1 MYRNYYI
8 QLKEEYQNKKHCVRN
23 RILALVVVGVL
34 GVAGCVRLPNDA
46 ADFIYENVSKD
57 THVLIK
63 K

>member
-8 QLKEEYQNKKHCVRN
+8 QSKEEYQNKKH
-23 RILALVVVGVL
+23 
-34 GVAGCVRLPNDA
+34 CVRLPNDA